1 MTYICK
7 PYVFRIVLFLTLLN
21 PLGLLKSRRKMYT
34 NFFSYIS
41 KKYINFY
48 PKFWG
53 LSLVGGPRR
62 WPRWPRPK
70 ASTETCKE
78 NLDIQKDMA
87 MLSKKIPISHNR
99 SHDIIIVTLIT
110 RSLNPTS
117 IENSITLQQA
127 KSSASSLL
135 VTSNP
140 FADNKLV
147 MAMRRGGA
155 KGWGLHPYPAW
166 FCLILFPSRLSWQRK
181 FSCPLGPTNPHPTM

>member
-1 MTYICK
+1 
-7 PYVFRIVLFLTLLN
+7 
-21 PLGLLKSRRKMYT
+21 
-34 NFFSYIS
+34 
-41 KKYINFY
+41 
-48 PKFWG
+48 
-53 LSLVGGPRR
+53 
-62 WPRWPRPK
+62 
-70 ASTETCKE
+70 
-78 NLDIQKDMA
+78 

-155 KGWGLHPYPAW
+155 KG
-166 FCLILFPSRLSWQRK
+166 
-181 FSCPLGPTNPHPTM
+181 